1 MEFHWIAVFSPAV
14 LLACLGGAVLGIIW
28 GAMPGLTVNM
38 ALALLVGITY
48 SFPGDTAIAFLL
60 SVWLAGEFGGAI
72 PAVMINIPG
81 TPAAV
86 PTQMAGHPLALRGE
100 GAPAIGA
107 ALLAS
112 VGGGLAGTLFLATT
126 TPLLTLVILHVGSWE
141 VFLLAIL
148 GIVVAGS
155 LVDGQDSLRGWA
167 MGLVG
172 LLIAMVGQDAIH
184 GVPRW
189 TFERPE
195 LITGLGFLPVM
206 VGLLVVSEAID
217 ALARKGTELQQAP
230 PSRLVFPWQIFQR
243 YGRSIARSSLVGS
256 LVGALPG
263 AGANVAAFISYT
275 LGERRSRRDFSHGDM
290 EGVICGEVANNANVG
305 GSLVPAMTLG
315 IPGNNAAVLFIA
327 ALNLHGIVLG
337 PTVQEDHPGLI
348 EYVLAALLVANLAL
362 LVSAPLTVRLALRA
376 LAVPLKALMP
386 IVIVLA
392 VAGTYAASHS
402 MWDVYVMFAAG
413 IAGYVLKC
421 GGFSLA
427 PIVLG
432 MILGPI
438 ADENLRRAMLLADGD
453 IVTLLSRPVGM
464 ALLVALVAT
473 ILFGLHRHLRQSR

>member
-1 MEFHWIAVFSPAV
+1 
-14 LLACLGGAVLGIIW
+14 
-28 GAMPGLTVNM
+28 
-38 ALALLVGITY
+38 
-48 SFPGDTAIAFLL
+48 
-60 SVWLAGEFGGAI
+60 
-72 PAVMINIPG
+72 
-81 TPAAV
+81 
-86 PTQMAGHPLALRGE
+86 
-100 GAPAIGA
+100 
-107 ALLAS
+107 
-112 VGGGLAGTLFLATT
+112 
-126 TPLLTLVILHVGSWE
+126 
-141 VFLLAIL
+141 
-148 GIVVAGS
+148 
-155 LVDGQDSLRGWA
+155 
-167 MGLVG
+167 
-172 LLIAMVGQDAIH
+172 
-184 GVPRW
+184 
-189 TFERPE
+189 
-195 LITGLGFLPVM
+195 M

-217 ALARKGTELQQAP
+217 ALARKGAELQQTPA
-230 PSRLVFPWQIFQR
+230 SRLVFPWQIFRR
-243 YGRSIARSSLVGS
+243 YGRTIARSSLVGS

-275 LGERRSRRDFSHGDM
+275 LGERRSRRDFSLGDM

-337 PTVQEDHPGLI
+337 PTVQDDHPGLI
-348 EYVLAALLVANLAL
+348 GYVLAALLVANLAL

-413 IAGYVLKC
+413 IAGYALKR

-427 PIVLG
+427 PVVLG

-453 IVTLLSRPVGM
+453 IVTLLSRPLGM

-473 ILFGLHRHLRQSR
+473 IFFGLRRHLRQPR